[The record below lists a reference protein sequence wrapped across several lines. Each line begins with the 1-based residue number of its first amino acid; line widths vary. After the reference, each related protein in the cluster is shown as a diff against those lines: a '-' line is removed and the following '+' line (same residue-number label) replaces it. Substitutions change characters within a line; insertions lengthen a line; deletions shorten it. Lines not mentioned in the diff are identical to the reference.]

1 MFNMVMRIK
10 NFIKHRRW
18 FMVIGAI
25 ILLGI
30 GGYKFLGGNS
40 NTDKD
45 FVTVRRGDVRQAVN
59 VTGRVRAAQNVD
71 LAFEK
76 AGRVV
81 AVFADVGIV
90 VVPGQSLVALSG
102 SDLAADL
109 ERAKA
114 EVLLAEAK
122 LSELKRGARQEDIQV
137 SEVQLTN
144 ARAVQEDAKVNLV
157 NQVQEA
163 YTQVDDAI
171 RNKVDQLFTNPRSSS
186 PRLIF
191 TSDTQLQID
200 IESGRTQVES
210 ILAAWSQKQAVISSQ
225 DAKQNLQKIKLFL
238 DKVALAVN
246 TQNASSNISQTTL
259 DAYKAAI
266 LASRGNINTAI
277 ESISTADEKLRN
289 ADSALSLA
297 QQQLTL
303 KKAVATVEQIAS
315 GEAEVARANANVRS
329 AEAQFAKTVLR
340 APIHG
345 VVTRQDSKIGQIVS
359 ANTAVVSIA
368 GVAEFQVEVNMPEAD
383 IAKIAVGQG
392 ATITLDAYSAENIF
406 EASVVKIDP
415 AETMVDGV
423 ATYKAT
429 LQFAKNDAR
438 IKSGMTANAIIVG
451 EIRKNVLFVPQR
463 AVLSKD
469 GQKIVRVTDG
479 ESIKEVIVATGL
491 RGSDGSL
498 EILSGA
504 REGDKVLT
512 TSVIK

>member
-1 MFNMVMRIK
+1 MGMRIK

-18 FMVIGAI
+18 SVVIGAI

-30 GGYKFLGGNS
+30 GGYKFLGSNS

-45 FVTVRRGDVRQAVN
+45 FVTVRKGDVRQAVN
-59 VTGRVRAAQNVD
+59 VTGRVKAAQNVD

-81 AVFADVGIV
+81 SVFSDVGTV

-122 LSELKRGARQEDIQV
+122 LNELKRGARVEDVQV
-137 SEVQLTN
+137 SEVQLTS
-144 ARAVQEDAKVNLV
+144 ARAVQEDAKINLRD
-157 NQVQEA
+157 QIQES
-163 YTQVDDAI
+163 YTQADDAI
-171 RNKVDQLFTNPRSSS
+171 RNKVDQLFTNPRSIS

-191 TSDTQLQID
+191 ITDFQLQID
-200 IESGRTQVES
+200 IESGRSQLES
-210 ILAAWSQKQAVISSQ
+210 LLVSWSSRLSVISSQ
-225 DAKQNLQKIKLFL
+225 DARQNLQKIKLFL

-246 TQNASSNISQTTL
+246 TQSASSNISQTTL

-266 LASRGNINTAI
+266 LAGRSNINTAI
-277 ESISTADEKLRN
+277 ESISTADEKLRS
-289 ADSALSLA
+289 ADSALALS

-315 GEAEVARANANVRS
+315 GEAEVVRANANVRS
-329 AEAQFAKTVLR
+329 AEAQFAKTILR
-340 APIHG
+340 SPIHG

-359 ANTAVVSIA
+359 ANIAVVSIA
-368 GVAEFQVEVNMPEAD
+368 GATEFQVEVNMPEAD
-383 IAKIAVGQG
+383 IAKIAVGQS

-429 LQFAKNDAR
+429 LQFTKNDAR
-438 IKSGMTANAIIVG
+438 IKSGMTANAIIIG
-451 EIRKNVLFVPQR
+451 EIRKDVLFVPQR
-463 AVLSKD
+463 AVLSKG
-469 GQKIVRVTDG
+469 GQKIVRVVDG
-479 ESIKEVIVATGL
+479 ESVKEVVVTTGL

-512 TSVIK
+512 ISVIK